1 MLYITLASFAIH
13 RWIAIENF
21 WYGVNF
27 SPWYAAQI
35 IGADAWECHSN
46 LWTSSRMLLLFLLPC
61 FPPSSSHN
69 MHKFEFVQIPILA
82 PKKTHTHTH
91 IATYARELVRARAL
105 RFHNFFPSLMLWFV
119 CTWRRWFQIH
129 AYIRAFFL
137 ALSFSILISRKPM
150 YCFFRTENLLSFVNL
165 FIVAYLALYEIGIN
179 NKYMVSNMIAGCW
192 FHTKHAADKIQ
203 FWNLFLRKLFFS
215 DIVKFYLLA
224 HAICC
229 TNTCEA
235 LPFSRFERKMSRR
248 VENKWNLNDLLPKDN
263 FCHFSFVCI
272 HFPFISM
279 PKSRVTSGCLIVF
292 RYISAQFPAHYI
304 LC

>member
-91 IATYARELVRARAL
+91 THCHVCSWACARSSVAFSQFLPELDAL
-105 RFHNFFPSLMLWFV
+105 
-119 CTWRRWFQIH
+119 
-129 AYIRAFFL
+129 IRVHMTT
-137 ALSFSILISRKPM
+137 LISDTCIHP
-150 YCFFRTENLLSFVNL
+150 CFFSRSIVFYPDFAETNVLLLSHGKP
-165 FIVAYLALYEIGIN
+165 FIVRESIHRRL
-179 NKYMVSNMIAGCW
+179 S
-192 FHTKHAADKIQ
+192 
-203 FWNLFLRKLFFS
+203 R
-215 DIVKFYLLA
+215 IVRNRHK
-224 HAICC
+224 
-229 TNTCEA
+229 
-235 LPFSRFERKMSRR
+235 
-248 VENKWNLNDLLPKDN
+248 
-263 FCHFSFVCI
+263 
-272 HFPFISM
+272 
-279 PKSRVTSGCLIVF
+279 
-292 RYISAQFPAHYI
+292 
-304 LC
+304 